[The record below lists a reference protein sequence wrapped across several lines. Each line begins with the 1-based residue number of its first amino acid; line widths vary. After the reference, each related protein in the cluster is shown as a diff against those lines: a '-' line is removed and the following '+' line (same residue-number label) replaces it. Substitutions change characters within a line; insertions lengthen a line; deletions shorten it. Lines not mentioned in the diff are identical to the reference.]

1 MDIGRFT
8 SVDIRTL
15 QPYDVGNMI
24 RVGDQNDGGY
34 VIPRELPDMDVLVSF
49 GLGDNWSFERSLV
62 KLKIVR
68 DFYIFDHTI
77 SVPVFFN
84 RFAKRLLTLPFNFKA
99 MKYRLLVLARYL
111 IEFKL
116 LRWKHVKKEIT
127 RDYSDF
133 KRTTLVEIAEQLR
146 QSTLA
151 LKIDIEGDEY
161 LIIDQIISLSYRI
174 PLLVV
179 EFHETESMRASFREA
194 LEKLA
199 SNYKIVH
206 AHCNN
211 FTGLSSDGIPLTVEL
226 TFLRSDLVLTTQ
238 RVNSIPRKD
247 CDSPS
252 SPDRPDITLEFKS
265 KPV

>member
-1 MDIGRFT
+1 VDIGRFT
-8 SVDIRTL
+8 AVDIRSL
-15 QPYDVGNMI
+15 QPYDVGSMI

-34 VIPRELPDMDVLVSF
+34 VIPRELPDMEVLVSF
-49 GLGDNWSFERSLV
+49 GLGDNWSFERSLA

-68 DFYIFDHTI
+68 DFYIFDHTVSG
-77 SVPVFFN
+77 SVLFN
-84 RFAKRLLTLPFNFKA
+84 RFTRRLFTSPFNFKA
-99 MKYRLLVLARYL
+99 INYRLLVLARYL

-116 LRWKHVKKEIT
+116 LRWKHVKKQIT
-127 RDYSDF
+127 REHSDL
-133 KRTTLVEIAEQLR
+133 KRTNLVEVAEQLQ

-161 LIIDQIISLSYRI
+161 VVIDQIISLSSRI
-174 PLLVV
+174 PLLVI

-199 SNYKIVH
+199 NEYKIVH

-226 TFLRSDLVLTTQ
+226 TFLHSDFVLTTQ
-238 RVNSIPRKD
+238 RVNSIPRRD
-247 CDSPS
+247 FDSPS

-265 KPV
+265 